1 MIRMAWKFQPP
12 YPPAILIPGC
22 PLMSHPV
29 AFVTIGQSPRTDVL
43 PEILAEVRTPLTPT
57 ERGVLDDLTL
67 TEILAIQPGPKDECL
82 VSRLRDGTEVLLAK
96 SAIEARLRTEFAVL
110 DEQGFDLIVLLCTG
124 HFGAFHMKTPF
135 LEPQHAVDHFVQ
147 GLTYG
152 VRQLGVLLP
161 TEKQID
167 EFHGIPG
174 AETSFAYASP
184 YTANS
189 ETELAAAAETL
200 SDTGAVVMHCMG
212 FTEKMRRQVMATTR
226 RPVHLSRRIV
236 AHAIDLILS

>member
-1 MIRMAWKFQPP
+1 MP
-12 YPPAILIPGC
+12 
-22 PLMSHPV
+22 HPV

-43 PEILAEVRTPLTPT
+43 PEILTEVRTPIAPT
-57 ERGVLDDLTL
+57 ERGVLDNLTL
-67 TEILAIQPGPKDECL
+67 AEIRALAPKPDEERL

-96 SAIEARLRTEFAVL
+96 PAIEARLRDEFAAL
-110 DEQGFDLIVLLCTG
+110 DKQGLDLIVLLCTG
-124 HFGAFHMKTPF
+124 HFGEFHLNTPF

-161 TEKQID
+161 NAKQID

-174 AETSFAYASP
+174 AETSFACASP
-184 YTANS
+184 YTAAGA
-189 ETELAAAAETL
+189 TELAAAAETL
-200 SDTGAVVMHCMG
+200 KTTGAIVMHCMG
-212 FTEKMRRQVMATTR
+212 YTEAMRRQVMAAAH